1 MKFSIEVVEGKDA
14 KGVPAILVP
23 SVSFEFIEDEIVSVG
38 MLAAISD
45 KISRLTR
52 AFYHPSMGDVK
63 HMLRDPNYASRAGN
77 IVLFNAS
84 KDKERL
90 DEVLASLGFIQDVSP
105 SKEEKR

>member
-1 MKFSIEVVEGKDA
+1 MKFSIEVIEGKDV
-14 KGVPAILVP
+14 KGEQAILVP
-23 SVSFEFIEDEIVSVG
+23 SVSFEFVEDEIVSVG

-52 AFYHPSMGDVK
+52 AFYHPKMGDVA
-63 HMLRDPNYASRAGN
+63 HMLKDKNYAKRAGN

-90 DEVLASLGFIQDVSP
+90 DEVLASLGFIQDGS
-105 SKEEKR
+105 SEEEIKR